1 MTRHERLKSSLRF
14 KFWEVASFDHLGR
27 PSPHPLAEPR
37 LVLPAGRL
45 DPRPQ
50 LDPPAPGPA
59 ARPGD
64 RPMIAP
70 ADRPV
75 LAGLDA
81 GSLCSGIGALDL
93 AARALGRVGIGVD
106 LRFDY
111 CRVARWRSFDS
122 AQAAK
127 PLTRTWAER
136 QGGLFDHRGGGR

>member
-1 MTRHERLKSSLRF
+1 
-14 KFWEVASFDHLGR
+14 
-27 PSPHPLAEPR
+27 
-37 LVLPAGRL
+37 
-45 DPRPQ
+45 
-50 LDPPAPGPA
+50 
-59 ARPGD
+59 
-64 RPMIAP
+64 MIAP

-81 GSLCSGIGALDL
+81 GLLCNGIDAVDL
-93 AARALGRVGIGVD
+93 ASRALGRVGIGVD

-127 PLTRTWAER
+127 PLTRTLAER